1 MKTKVGKYVDKSEQ
15 VMAFLVNHFSL
26 FLFHKVVPTIHFLSL
41 WDLVDLV
48 TGLLKNICKKKKTA
62 DSCCP

>member
-41 WDLVDLV
+41 
-48 TGLLKNICKKKKTA
+48 
-62 DSCCP
+62 